1 MKKLITIIKREYLTR
16 VRTKGF
22 IIGTTLMPVFILGI
36 GIVPALVTVITSE
49 EQKTIAVIDFTQK
62 AYEGLQRELDQTND
76 AGQRIYLLKRLI
88 VKPENLEPVKQEL
101 IKEVDQ
107 EKFFGILIIPPDVF
121 ETNRVEYY
129 AKNVSNFR
137 QNQQIQDAVSRVIRE
152 IRIRQAGLDQEL
164 VESITREVN
173 LTTFK
178 IGPGGEK
185 KEERGQTFIVAYIL
199 VFFLYMAMILYGNF
213 VLRAVI
219 EDKSSRVVE
228 LLVSS
233 IDPFKLMAG
242 KIFGVGAVGLTQ
254 FIIWAL
260 AAALIMVY
268 SGALL
273 GLFGVDPTGK
283 NLPILELD
291 MTILVYF
298 VVFFVLGYILYATLY
313 AAIGAMVNSEQEAQQ
328 LISPLILLLVIPMIM
343 IAYII
348 GNPHTPT
355 SIAFSMIPFFSPM
368 IMFTR
373 IVVDVPPTIEILV
386 SIGILIASILLLIY
400 LSAKIFRVGI
410 LMYGKRPTLPE
421 VMRWIRQ
428 S

>member
-22 IIGTTLMPVFILGI
+22 IIGTILMPVFILGI
-36 GIVPALVTVITSE
+36 SIVPALVTVITSE

-121 ETNRVEYY
+121 ETNRVEFY

>member
-22 IIGTTLMPVFILGI
+22 IIGTILMPVFILGI
-36 GIVPALVTVITSE
+36 SIVPALVTVITSE

-107 EKFFGILIIPPDVF
+107 EKFFGILIIPLDVF
-121 ETNRVEYY
+121 ETNRVEFY

>member
-22 IIGTTLMPVFILGI
+22 IIGTILMPVFILGI
-36 GIVPALVTVITSE
+36 SIVPALVTVITSE

>member
-1 MKKLITIIKREYLTR
+1 M
-16 VRTKGF
+16 
-22 IIGTTLMPVFILGI
+22 
-36 GIVPALVTVITSE
+36 IV
-49 EQKTIAVIDFTQK
+49 
-62 AYEGLQRELDQTND
+62 
-76 AGQRIYLLKRLI
+76 
-88 VKPENLEPVKQEL
+88 
-101 IKEVDQ
+101 
-107 EKFFGILIIPPDVF
+107 
-121 ETNRVEYY
+121 
-129 AKNVSNFR
+129 
-137 QNQQIQDAVSRVIRE
+137 E
-152 IRIRQAGLDQEL
+152 IRIRQAGFDQEL